1 MLKLMHVHQ
10 LVIIAQAKENGIMK
24 IAFVSSSRGF
34 YKKKKLRPVLFG
46 LMLNESC
53 LSKGA
58 DKKLLLNNYLLDW
71 LLNE

>member
-1 MLKLMHVHQ
+1 
-10 LVIIAQAKENGIMK
+10 MK